1 MPIRRRLTTLAACL
15 AGLLAVPAAAHAS
28 AAQLAIFQAD
38 GQLMHSGSD
47 VRGRTLDELQR
58 IGVDVIKIHAYW
70 YNIAP
75 RGEEKPDGFRGW
87 EPSSYDQARFAQID
101 DLVIGAH
108 ARDMRVLM
116 APTGPAP
123 GWATGGDGDDFGVWR
138 PDAREYSRFVRAL
151 AVRYDGAH
159 RAADG
164 RELPRVRFWS
174 IWNEPNHPDFLQP
187 LGSRARAAPNAPHIN
202 RDLVRWAVN
211 GLHREGREN
220 DSILFGELLP
230 IGHSRKGPRNTIK
243 PIHFIREFFCL
254 DEDWRPYR
262 GSAARARDCDRYRE
276 LNGVTGFAM
285 HPYSR
290 PSGPR
295 TVEPSRYDAT
305 IRALNRVEDA
315 LDRAAD
321 RDRVR
326 RGLGVYNTE
335 YGFQSDPPDER
346 FGAELSDIP
355 AFLNEAEW
363 MTYENRRVKTWSQY
377 AYIDDTSLEG
387 FQSGLYFA
395 NGARKDEVYE
405 AYRMPIFV
413 TQSGLSTE
421 VWGGVRLAES
431 RGRQVQVQVRER
443 GEEYRDLGDPI
454 TIRNYRGYIR
464 ERFRVSDPGDKIFRL
479 IYTREDGVDIVS
491 RSTRVA
497 RR

>member
-1 MPIRRRLTTLAACL
+1 MRIRRLTTLAACIC
-15 AGLLAVPAAAHAS
+15 GLLAVPAAAHAS

-38 GQLMHSGSD
+38 GQLMHSGPD
-47 VRGRTLDELQR
+47 VRTRTLDELQR
-58 IGVDVIKIHAYW
+58 IGVDVIKVHAYW
-70 YNIAP
+70 HNIAP
-75 RGEEKPDGFRGW
+75 RGERKPDGFRGW
-87 EPSSYDQARFAQID
+87 EPSSYDEDRFTPVDAVIREAQE
-101 DLVIGAH
+101 
-108 ARDMRVLM
+108 RDMRVLL

-123 GWATGGDGDDFGVWR
+123 GWATGGRGDEAGVWR
-138 PDAREYSRFVRAL
+138 PNAREFSRFVRAL
-151 AVRYDGAH
+151 AVRYDGQH
-159 RAADG
+159 RDAQG

-187 LGSRARAAPNAPHIN
+187 LGSRSRDFHIAPHIY

-211 GLHREGREN
+211 GLHREGRRN

-243 PIHFIREFFCL
+243 PIHFIRELFCL

-276 LNGVTGFAM
+276 LRGVTGFAM

-295 TVEPSRYDAT
+295 TREPSRYDAT
-305 IRALNRVEDA
+305 IRSLSRVERA
-315 LDRAAD
+315 LERAAD

-326 RGLGVYNTE
+326 RGLGIYNTE

-346 FGAELSDIP
+346 FGAHLRDIP
-355 AFLNEAEW
+355 AFINEAEW
-363 MTYENRRVKTWSQY
+363 MTYRDSRVKTWSQY
-377 AYIDDTSLEG
+377 AYRDDTSLDG
-387 FQSGLYFA
+387 FQSGLYFS
-395 NGARKDEVYE
+395 GGSRKEDVYE
-405 AYRMPIFV
+405 AYRVPIFV
-413 TQSGLSTE
+413 TQRGLSVE

-431 RGRQVQVQVRER
+431 RGRTVQVQVRER
-443 GEEYRDLGDPI
+443 GEDYRDLGDPI
-454 TIRNYRGYIR
+454 AIRNYRGYVR

-479 IYTREDGVDIVS
+479 LYKRRDGVEIVS